1 MKSTNNARGT
11 SAYVLQCPPERRQHA
26 FAPTNNALDS
36 DSLRTLWSDGRCVLG
51 GRFQTTPCLELR
63 FFGTFFQQHNHGFP
77 KRTMTCLS
85 TAQRREAAI
94 IFPACPFQQ
103 HNHVFSTH
111 PCKSIE
117 VFPGRFK
124 EHFTAQTCLHGRGSC
139 VGAGKS

>member
-1 MKSTNNARGT
+1 MRTFCNAPP
-11 SAYVLQCPPERRQHA
+11 SADNMHLRRRTMRWIVIPSEHSGAMEGVCLAGDFKQHLVLK
-26 FAPTNNALDS
+26 
-36 DSLRTLWSDGRCVLG
+36 CV
-51 GRFQTTPCLELR
+51 
-63 FFGTFFQQHNHGFP
+63 FFGTLFQQHNHGFP
-77 KRTMTCLS
+77 QRTMTCLS

-111 PCKSIE
+111 HCKTNEI
-117 VFPGRFK
+117 FPGRFK